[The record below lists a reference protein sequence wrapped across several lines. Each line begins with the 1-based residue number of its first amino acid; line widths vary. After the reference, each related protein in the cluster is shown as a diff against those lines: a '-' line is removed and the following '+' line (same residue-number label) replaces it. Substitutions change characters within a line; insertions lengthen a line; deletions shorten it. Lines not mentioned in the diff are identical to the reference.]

1 MGNWVEFVA
10 GLGIFLYAMQRLE
23 SALGTLG
30 EQTFRR
36 VLLSATDSTAGSV
49 VSGTLA
55 TAVLQSSSM
64 VGLMV
69 LALVGSG
76 LLPLA
81 NAIGMIV
88 GANLGTTVTG
98 WLVTLLGFKLSLTT
112 IVLPMMG
119 VGGLVYIWGEERSRR
134 RAIGLILFALGLLI
148 FGLDTM
154 KGSVADLKGSFRPQD
169 YAHLHSIV
177 FVLAGVAFTAVIQS
191 SSACMLITLN
201 ALSAGLVELPAA
213 AAIIIGADLGTTI
226 TIVIGGLRGSDN
238 KRRVAAAHVLFNLA
252 TAVMAYLLILP
263 VIQPL
268 YAWLGLT
275 DPLYGLV
282 AFHSLFNLLGV
293 ALVYPFV
300 GWLARWLERLFQAP
314 APQMDR
320 LMMDIPPDQVAIA
333 SLAIDKALRECCQL
347 ALRINNRVLK
357 LPMPSATE
365 LSPEAG
371 AHTTYEEEYQA
382 LTDRAGQLSA
392 FVLQVLAHA
401 EPKEKP
407 ALLTG
412 LKLLRHIGYAT
423 KAVKDIR
430 EDLHQAKVA
439 GDRSLMRLKRER
451 TLLEQ
456 PRLEQVALWLEPNEM
471 TADKEALH
479 QLQRQALQ
487 DHLAFIDRIY
497 GWIREEEIQGET
509 FIVLTNLSKH
519 LQDMQK
525 QWVSCLAL
533 LNHPSEPM

>member
-1 MGNWVEFVA
+1 MGNWLEFVA

-30 EQTFRR
+30 EETFRR
-36 VLLSATDSTAGSV
+36 VLLRATGSTAGSV

-98 WLVTLLGFKLSLTT
+98 WLVTLLGFKLSLTA
-112 IVLPMMG
+112 IVLPLMG

-134 RAIGLILFALGLLI
+134 QAVGLILFALGLLI

-154 KGSVADLKGSFRPQD
+154 KDGVAELRGSFRPQE
-169 YAHLHSIV
+169 YAHLPGIA
-177 FVLAGVAFTAVIQS
+177 FLLAGVVFTAIIQS

-201 ALSAGLVELPAA
+201 ALSAGLVALPDA
-213 AAIIIGADLGTTI
+213 AAIIIGADLGTTV
-226 TIVIGGLRGSDN
+226 TMVIGGLKGSDN

-263 VIQPL
+263 VLPPL
-268 YAWLGLT
+268 FHWLGIH

-293 ALVYPFV
+293 VLVFPFV
-300 GWLARWLERLFQAP
+300 GGLAHWLESLFRTP
-314 APQMDR
+314 APEMDR
-320 LMMDIPPDQVAIA
+320 LMMDIPPEQVPIAI
-333 SLAIDKALRECCQL
+333 LAVDNALRECCQL
-347 ALRINNRVLK
+347 AMRVNNRVLK

-365 LSPEAG
+365 LAAEADSPSG
-371 AHTTYEEEYQA
+371 YEQEFRA
-382 LTDRAGQLSA
+382 LSDREGRLSA
-392 FVLQVLAHA
+392 FILEVLAHA
-401 EPKEKP
+401 NEPQKP
-407 ALLTG
+407 RLLAS

-430 EDLHQAKVA
+430 EDLRQAGGGA
-439 GDRSLMRLKRER
+439 DRMMVRLKRDR
-451 TLLEQ
+451 TLMEQ
-456 PRLEQVALWLEPNEM
+456 PRLERIAAWLAAP
-471 TADKEALH
+471 AEAVTPEQLR
-479 QLQRQALQ
+479 QLQRQARR
-487 DHLAFIDRIY
+487 DHLEFIDRIY
-497 GWIREEEIQGET
+497 RWIRQEAIQGET

-519 LQDMQK
+519 LLEMQK

-533 LNHPSEPM
+533 LADPGSRE